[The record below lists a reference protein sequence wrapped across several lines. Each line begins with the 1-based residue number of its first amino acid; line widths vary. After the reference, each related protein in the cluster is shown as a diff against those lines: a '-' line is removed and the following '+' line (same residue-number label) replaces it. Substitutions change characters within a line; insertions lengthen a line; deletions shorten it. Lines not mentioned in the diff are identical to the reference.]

1 MRLRRVNQKHRAL
14 RIAILLR
21 CIRTD
26 HTTKQKSE
34 RITLDPSEPFV
45 TPSSTSG
52 HAAKSRCIVR
62 ARGTMSASSSSSS
75 GPPALNSVLSPSSV
89 AIRELNSLPVQTT
102 DSSADADQLRN
113 DSDGDDDDD
122 DDDDDGADIT
132 RDSFKLTALV
142 HAEEPL
148 NVLPVAR
155 SQPSSPDTVKK
166 LQAVNAAV
174 RAILTEMAGKTPR
187 IAIPTS
193 AVDLCV
199 ESHTC
204 VAPERDNDDHSN
216 DVSVRMYSIDKLTD
230 PAQIAKR
237 IKDINGKTSVLRDLY
252 PTNLKKQP
260 MRFVTCAPEVLR
272 TNPIPP
278 DTRMAIQY
286 GTYTFRLPLQDH
298 ATQREVGLLMQNFG
312 ALYLTLPEN
321 ATEASHLKMFNS
333 VALPTDLHSHILSAE
348 VIHTR
353 NDTNTA
359 LKGVLEVP
367 RFSALG
373 TDTPFH
379 ALASDGQD
387 GCFAVPVNYDGP
399 VLDTYGVNDAHVFDS
414 SVKCSALVGS
424 PEYHRWCNVNNVDA
438 LIAGIRAS
446 TSIESD
452 DMFAYYVIPLPINGV
467 PTNIAQYM
475 AIQHNIE
482 LYEATALMPPFE
494 VHNQHADSKES
505 KQIKKEWENKLE
517 IAVSERHAH
526 RRKLMNRKRKAWK
539 KAMIAFDAK
548 RVEADRLRQAGQDVE
563 IPEDAP
569 PFPEDDMTPEEIE
582 ADLIA
587 TTHPPPVFTTFV
599 RAQSPSL
606 KKTGDGEFAVRV
618 AVAAMDAMVQ
628 HMANLYNPEQT
639 AINKTVMRIRLT
651 SEHPGDV
658 DGNSFQIN
666 HKREVLQKRVSPV
679 CINVTVRTKE
689 LVYTGHASVDPE
701 ILEFERQQNAQSK
714 VAILETAFNS
724 LQELRDV
731 SDGLSDL
738 AAREVEQWHTS
749 ASQTVVE
756 KAVLREKSAEFF
768 THDEANR
775 NYRKQILEKIG
786 HAAHI
791 AKMSHELSTH
801 PLKKEV
807 CAIKDLIG
815 TFAKPRAV
823 ESMQTTRQ
831 MVGSSV
837 SIPADSDSDS
847 DSESESES
855 ESEYESDSAEAKVTV
870 FNPAVEEALAQHE
883 QAQADAHS
891 RVYHYEV
898 PASEPAKAPAPSDNT
913 WLQFTPK
920 TLREIDAIERGD
932 VGKTL
937 EFQVNYRDSL
947 SDNAYT
953 LPLKVAGPAYGTNY
967 TQELA
972 DMHKLHSTA
981 SGPKYGT
988 NYTREL
994 TDMHKRPATASNQSS
1009 STLQR
1014 YGTKYDL
1021 DKPDFIPEDDDDA
1034 EFARY
1039 SSERFSNDVFN
1050 AGGRN
1055 KGFDPKMLNIDKKG
1069 LKLPVAAAPVRAA
1082 TAAQTLSAQKPLNK

>member
-1 MRLRRVNQKHRAL
+1 
-14 RIAILLR
+14 
-21 CIRTD
+21 
-26 HTTKQKSE
+26 
-34 RITLDPSEPFV
+34 
-45 TPSSTSG
+45 
-52 HAAKSRCIVR
+52 
-62 ARGTMSASSSSSS
+62 MSASSSSSS

-89 AIRELNSLPVQTT
+89 AIRELNSLPFQTT
-102 DSSADADQLRN
+102 DSSADADQLR
-113 DSDGDDDDD
+113 DDDDD

-142 HAEEPL
+142 YAEEPL
-148 NVLPVAR
+148 NMLPVVR
-155 SQPSSPDTVKK
+155 NQPSSPDTMKK

-174 RAILTEMAGKTPR
+174 RAILTDMAGKTPR

-298 ATQREVGLLMQNFG
+298 ATQREVGLLMQRYG

-359 LKGVLEVP
+359 LKGVLEVS

-387 GCFAVPVNYDGP
+387 GCFAVSVNYDGP
-399 VLDTYGVNDAHVFDS
+399 VLDTYGVNDAQVFDS

-475 AIQHNIE
+475 ALQHNIE
-482 LYEATALMPPFE
+482 LYEATALIPPFE

-505 KQIKKEWENKLE
+505 KQIKREWENKLE

-606 KKTGDGEFAVRV
+606 KKTGEGEFAVRV

-689 LVYTGHASVDPE
+689 LVYTGHASVNPE

-756 KAVLREKSAEFF
+756 KAVVREKSAEFF

-791 AKMSHELSTH
+791 TRMSHELSTH

-815 TFAKPRAV
+815 TLAKPLAV
-823 ESMQTTRQ
+823 EPNSSMQTTRQ
-831 MVGSSV
+831 MAGSSV
-837 SIPADSDSDS
+837 RSPADSESESESDSDSDS
-847 DSESESES
+847 DSESESE
-855 ESEYESDSAEAKVTV
+855 YEPDSVEAKVTV

-898 PASEPAKAPAPSDNT
+898 PASEPAKTSTPSDST
-913 WLQFTPK
+913 FFQFTPK
-920 TLREIDAIERGD
+920 TLREIDAVERGD

-937 EFQVNYRDSL
+937 EFQVNYPL

-953 LPLKVAGPAYGTNY
+953 LPRSGPGPAYGTNY
-967 TQELA
+967 TQDLADMYKLPSAVDRTLPRPVSGPEFRTHYTKELA
-972 DMHKLHSTA
+972 DMHKLRPSTA
-981 SGPKYGT
+981 S
-988 NYTREL
+988 NR
-994 TDMHKRPATASNQSS
+994 S

-1021 DKPDFIPEDDDDA
+1021 DPPDFIPEDGDDE

-1039 SSERFSNDVFN
+1039 SSEQFSDGVFN

-1055 KGFDPKMLNIDKKG
+1055 RGTDMTREIGRKMGATHKQIGGSQPLA
-1069 LKLPVAAAPVRAA
+1069 AAAPVRTA